1 MYPVLDYNLRAK
13 HTSTMN
19 VAFVYYHLR
28 DDMLLLSFFCQSV
41 TPRRED
47 DPSED
52 RSTDSVFINTT
63 KVVQSVI
70 GLNNGLLFARW
81 EDYPAFVKVRTI
93 ELTGS

>member
-1 MYPVLDYNLRAK
+1 MRAK
-13 HTSTMN
+13 HKSTMN
-19 VAFVYYHLR
+19 VAFEYYHLQ

-41 TPRRED
+41 AARTAD

-70 GLNNGLLFARW
+70 GLNNGLPFARP
-81 EDYPAFVKVRTI
+81 EDYPAFVKVGTF
-93 ELTGS
+93 ELTRP